1 MSVRTKI
8 CGITRKEDALAVLE
22 SGGDA
27 MGFNFYPKSPR
38 CLDLESA
45 RDLAEKLPPFGLR
58 VGVFV
63 DAQFDE
69 VMEAV
74 KAMSLDTVQ
83 LHGDE
88 PPEIAEDL
96 REEGIRVWKAIRV
109 KDAESLV
116 AFEDYPC
123 EALLLDAFDPGKPGG
138 TGQCFNW
145 DILADWDAPR
155 PWILSGGLT
164 PDNVADAVHRLNP
177 YGVDVASGVE
187 SAPGIKDAVLLKDFL
202 SRARQELVPA

>member
-8 CGITRKEDALAVLE
+8 CGITRIEDALAVLDN
-22 SGGDA
+22 GGDA
-27 MGFNFYPKSPR
+27 MGFNFYRKSPR
-38 CLDLESA
+38 YLDLESA

-63 DAQFDE
+63 DARYE
-69 VMEAV
+69 EIMEAV
-74 KAMSLDTVQ
+74 RAMSLDTVQ
-83 LHGDE
+83 LHGSE

-96 REEGIRVWKAIRV
+96 REEGLRVWKAIGV

-123 EALLLDAFDPGKPGG
+123 EALLLDAFDPDRAGG
-138 TGQCFNW
+138 TGSCFNW
-145 DILADWDAPR
+145 DILAEWDAR
-155 PWILSGGLT
+155 KPWILSGGLT
-164 PDNVADAVHRLNP
+164 PDNVADAIHRLNP
-177 YGVDVASGVE
+177 CGVDVASGVE
-187 SAPGIKDAVLLKDFL
+187 SSPGIKDAVLLRDFL

>member
-8 CGITRKEDALAVLE
+8 CGITRIEDALAVLDN
-22 SGGDA
+22 GGDA
-27 MGFNFYPKSPR
+27 MGFNFCRRSPR
-38 CLDLESA
+38 YLDLESA

-63 DAQFDE
+63 DAEYDE

-83 LHGDE
+83 LHGNE

-96 REEGIRVWKAIRV
+96 REEGLRVWKAVLV

-123 EALLLDAFDPGKPGG
+123 EALLLDAFDGKKPGG

-145 DILADWDAPR
+145 DILTDWVAPK

-164 PDNVADAVHRLNP
+164 PDNVADAIHRLSP
-177 YGVDVASGVE
+177 CGVDVASGVE
-187 SAPGIKDAVLLKDFL
+187 SAPGIKDAVLLRDFL

>member
-1 MSVRTKI
+1 MSARTKI
-8 CGITRKEDALAVLE
+8 CGITRIEDALAALDC
-22 SGGDA
+22 GGDA
-27 MGFNFYPKSPR
+27 LGFNFYPKSPR

-74 KAMSLDTVQ
+74 KAMSLDTAQ
-83 LHGDE
+83 FHGNE

-96 REEGIRVWKAIRV
+96 REEGIRVWKAVRV
-109 KDAESLV
+109 KDVESLR
-116 AFEDYPC
+116 AYEDYPC
-123 EALLLDAFDPGKPGG
+123 EALLLDAYDPDKPGG

-145 DILADWDAPR
+145 DFLEEWDAPR

-164 PDNVADAVHRLNP
+164 PDNVAEAVHRLSP

-187 SAPGIKDAVLLKDFL
+187 SSPGIKDAILMREFL
-202 SRARQELVPA
+202 IRAKQELIPA